1 MILTS
6 PGSPDRKKRP
16 PICSSP
22 RSVVLPANMDGHCH
36 PEPYGK
42 LRINSMKGLGLGGV
56 NAPPQIL
63 HPAKSGFRMTLSYLF
78 YDTEGPL
85 P

>member
-1 MILTS
+1 
-6 PGSPDRKKRP
+6 
-16 PICSSP
+16 
-22 RSVVLPANMDGHCH
+22 MDGHCH

-63 HPAKSGFRMTLSYLF
+63 HPAKSGFRMTLSYL
-78 YDTEGPL
+78 
-85 P
+85 